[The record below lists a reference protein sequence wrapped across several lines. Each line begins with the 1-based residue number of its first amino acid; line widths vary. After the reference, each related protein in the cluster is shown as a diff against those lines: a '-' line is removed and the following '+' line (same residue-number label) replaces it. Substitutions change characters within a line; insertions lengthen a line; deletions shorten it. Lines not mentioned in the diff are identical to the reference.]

1 MGARLDLPP
10 PPCPLHLAQYI
21 QQVSNVCSTV
31 PKWEQEISD
40 HLWAI
45 RETATPLYLGTLTS
59 GLQVFPA
66 TGQLVSLK
74 IL

>member
-1 MGARLDLPP
+1 MF
-10 PPCPLHLAQYI
+10 AQWSPSGNKRFQI
-21 QQVSNVCSTV
+21 ICGLSEKQPHPS
-31 PKWEQEISD
+31 I
-40 HLWAI
+40 
-45 RETATPLYLGTLTS
+45 YLGTLTS